1 MGVGA
6 EMCGF
11 SHLLAPNGHLPI
23 AESPHSHSPCV
34 AAGQDY
40 VYEDLENR
48 VRNISLP
55 SLKGLVQSASHVF
68 REQLGNSNMKTLY
81 FCRNAKYC

>member
-1 MGVGA
+1 MVT
-6 EMCGF
+6 F
-11 SHLLAPNGHLPI
+11 PSQ
-23 AESPHSHSPCV
+23 SPHTAIPHVWQQVRILLP
-34 AAGQDY
+34 

-48 VRNISLP
+48 ARNISLP